1 MGEAEALQNNEE
13 ALQAEYAVTKKDP
26 VVLDPTFRFHSKA
39 PTGKLNNLILPYPKT
54 LKSGIA
60 IVLL

>member
-13 ALQAEYAVTKKDP
+13 ALQAESAVTKKDP

-39 PTGKLNNLILPYPKT
+39 PTGKNNLILICPT
-54 LKSGIA
+54 LKLKK
-60 IVLL
+60 VELQ

>member
-13 ALQAEYAVTKKDP
+13 ALQAESAVTKKDP

-39 PTGKLNNLILPYPKT
+39 PTGKLNNNLILPYLKT
-54 LKSGIA
+54 
-60 IVLL
+60 